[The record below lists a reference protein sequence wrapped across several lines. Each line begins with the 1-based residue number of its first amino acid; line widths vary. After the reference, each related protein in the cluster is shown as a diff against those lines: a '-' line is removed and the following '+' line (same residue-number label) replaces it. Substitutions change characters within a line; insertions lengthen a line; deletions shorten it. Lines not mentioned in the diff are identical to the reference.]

1 MKDVL
6 LNRLRSWGNKS
17 IGLILFVVCLVA
29 IYNKVAHNENLN
41 QYSADIKIQFEKVT
55 FFEWS
60 VLLLLFLGNYL
71 MEAIKWQNLL
81 ASWSPISIFKSY
93 KSILIGQAF
102 AFFTPARSGDY
113 VGRILLLPPGNKMK
127 GVAQLAWSSYAQLI
141 ITISIG
147 SIALFFNL
155 PFFPWIKW
163 VMPLGLIAA
172 LFVYFHPGQFKGWL
186 NKINK
191 LQIENKLKLNLL
203 GLSFLKYMIFVLQY
217 TWAVKMLN
225 ITIAPIDLWI
235 ALGVLFLLLSIIP
248 SISLTD
254 LVIRG
259 QIIVVLL
266 EPYYNNSLMLI
277 CLSTIIWAVNFLL
290 PAIIGAF
297 LLINFRIKQ

>member
-55 FFEWS
+55 FFEWA

-93 KSILIGQAF
+93 KSVLIGQAF

-113 VGRILLLPPGNKMK
+113 VGRILLLPPGSKIK

-147 SIALFFNL
+147 SVALFFNL

-163 VMPLGLIAA
+163 FMPLGLIAA

-186 NKINK
+186 NKINQ

-225 ITIAPIDLWI
+225 IPIAPIDLWI

>member
-55 FFEWS
+55 YFEWA

-93 KSILIGQAF
+93 KSVLIGQAF

-113 VGRILLLPPGNKMK
+113 VGRILLLPPGSKIK
-127 GVAQLAWSSYAQLI
+127 GVAKLAWSSYAQLI

-147 SIALFFNL
+147 SVALFFNL

-163 VMPLGLIAA
+163 FMPLGLIAA

-186 NKINK
+186 NKINQ

-203 GLSFLKYMIFVLQY
+203 GLSFLKYIIFVLQY

-225 ITIAPIDLWI
+225 IPITPIDLWI

>member
-41 QYSADIKIQFEKVT
+41 QYSADIKIQFAKVT
-55 FFEWS
+55 FFEWA

-93 KSILIGQAF
+93 KSVLIGQAF

-113 VGRILLLPPGNKMK
+113 VGRILLLPPGSKIK

-147 SIALFFNL
+147 SVALFFNL

-163 VMPLGLIAA
+163 FMPLGLIAA

-186 NKINK
+186 NKINQ

-203 GLSFLKYMIFVLQY
+203 GLSFLKYIIFVLQY

-225 ITIAPIDLWI
+225 IPITPIDLWI

>member
-1 MKDVL
+1 MKEVL
-6 LNRLRSWGNKS
+6 INRLRSWGNKS
-17 IGLILFVVCLVA
+17 IGLVLFVVCLVA

-55 FFEWS
+55 FFEWA
-60 VLLLLFLGNYL
+60 VLLLLFLLNYL

-81 ASWSPISIFKSY
+81 ASWSPISILKSY
-93 KSILIGQAF
+93 KSVLIGQAF

-113 VGRILLLPPGNKMK
+113 VGRILLLPPGSKIK
-127 GVAQLAWSSYAQLI
+127 GVAQLAWSSYAQII
-141 ITISIG
+141 ITIGIG
-147 SIALFFNL
+147 SIALFLNL

-163 VMPLGLIAA
+163 LMPLGLVAA
-172 LFVYFHPGQFKGWL
+172 LLVYFHPGQFNGWL

-191 LQIENKLKLNLL
+191 LQIENKLKLQLL
-203 GLSFLKYMIFVLQY
+203 GLSFLKYVVFVLQY

-225 ITIAPIDLWI
+225 IPIAPIDLWI

>member
-1 MKDVL
+1 MKEVL
-6 LNRLRSWGNKS
+6 INRLRSWGNKS

-55 FFEWS
+55 FFEWA
-60 VLLLLFLGNYL
+60 VLLLLFLLNYL

-93 KSILIGQAF
+93 KSVLIGQAF
-102 AFFTPARSGDY
+102 AFFTPARTGDY
-113 VGRILLLPPGNKMK
+113 VGRILLLPPGSKIK
-127 GVAQLAWSSYAQLI
+127 GVAQMAWSSYAQLI

-163 VMPLGLIAA
+163 FMPLGLVAA
-172 LFVYFHPGQFKGWL
+172 LLVYFHPGQFKGWL

-203 GLSFLKYMIFVLQY
+203 GLSFFKYVVFVLQY

-225 ITIAPIDLWI
+225 IPIAPSDLWI

>member
-6 LNRLRSWGNKS
+6 INRLRSWGNKS

-41 QYSADIKIQFEKVT
+41 QYSADIKIQFAKVT
-55 FFEWS
+55 FFEWA

-93 KSILIGQAF
+93 KSVLIGQAF

-113 VGRILLLPPGNKMK
+113 VGRILLLPPGSKIK

-163 VMPLGLIAA
+163 FMPLGLIAA

-203 GLSFLKYMIFVLQY
+203 GLSFLKYMIFVIQY

-225 ITIAPIDLWI
+225 IPIAPIDLWI

>member
-1 MKDVL
+1 MKEVL
-6 LNRLRSWGNKS
+6 INRLRSWGNKS

-55 FFEWS
+55 FFEWG
-60 VLLLLFLGNYL
+60 VLLLLFLLNYL
-71 MEAIKWQNLL
+71 MEAIKWQKLL

-93 KSILIGQAF
+93 KSVLIGQAF

-113 VGRILLLPPGNKMK
+113 VGRILLLPPGSKIK

-163 VMPLGLIAA
+163 FMPLGLAAA
-172 LFVYFHPGQFKGWL
+172 LVVYFHPGQFKGWL

-203 GLSFLKYMIFVLQY
+203 VLSFLKYIVFVLQY
-217 TWAVKMLN
+217 TWAIKMLN
-225 ITIAPIDLWI
+225 IPIAPIDLWI

>member
-1 MKDVL
+1 MKEVL
-6 LNRLRSWGNKS
+6 INRLRSWGNKS
-17 IGLILFVVCLVA
+17 IGFILFVVCLVA

-41 QYSADIKIQFEKVT
+41 QYSADIKVQFEKVT
-55 FFEWS
+55 FFEWA
-60 VLLLLFLGNYL
+60 VLLLLFLLNYL

-81 ASWSPISIFKSY
+81 ASWSPISILKSY
-93 KSILIGQAF
+93 KSVLIGQAF

-113 VGRILLLPPGNKMK
+113 VGRILLLPPGSKIK

-163 VMPLGLIAA
+163 FMPVGLAAA
-172 LFVYFHPGQFKGWL
+172 LVVYFHPGQFKGWL

-191 LQIENKLKLNLL
+191 LQIENSLKLNLL
-203 GLSFLKYMIFVLQY
+203 GISFLKYTIFVLQY

-225 ITIAPIDLWI
+225 IPIANIDLWT

-266 EPYYNNSLMLI
+266 EPYYKNSLMLI

>member
-1 MKDVL
+1 MKEVL
-6 LNRLRSWGNKS
+6 INRLRSWGNKS

-60 VLLLLFLGNYL
+60 VLLFLFLLNYL
-71 MEAIKWQNLL
+71 MEAIKWQKLL

-93 KSILIGQAF
+93 KSVLIGQAF

-113 VGRILLLPPGNKMK
+113 VGRILLLPPGSKIK

-147 SIALFFNL
+147 SITLFFNL

-163 VMPLGLIAA
+163 FMPLGLVAA
-172 LFVYFHPGQFKGWL
+172 LLVYFHPGQFKGWL

-203 GLSFLKYMIFVLQY
+203 ALSFFKYVVFVLQY

-225 ITIAPIDLWI
+225 IPIANIDLWI

-259 QIIVVLL
+259 QFIVVLL

-290 PAIIGAF
+290 PALIGAF

>member
-1 MKDVL
+1 MKEVL
-6 LNRLRSWGNKS
+6 INRLRSWGNKS

-41 QYSADIKIQFEKVT
+41 QYSTDIKIQFEKVT
-55 FFEWS
+55 FFEWG
-60 VLLLLFLGNYL
+60 VLLLLFLLNYL
-71 MEAIKWQNLL
+71 MEAIKWQKLL

-93 KSILIGQAF
+93 KSVLIGQAF

-113 VGRILLLPPGNKMK
+113 VGRILLLPPGSKIK

-163 VMPLGLIAA
+163 FMPLGLAAA
-172 LFVYFHPGQFKGWL
+172 LVVYFHPGQFKGWL

-203 GLSFLKYMIFVLQY
+203 VLSFLKYIVFVLQY
-217 TWAVKMLN
+217 TWAIKMLN
-225 ITIAPIDLWI
+225 IPIAPIDLWI

>member
-1 MKDVL
+1 MKDAL
-6 LNRLRSWGNKS
+6 INRLRSWGNKS

-55 FFEWS
+55 FLEWA

-113 VGRILLLPPGNKMK
+113 VGRILLLPPGTKIK
-127 GVAQLAWSSYAQLI
+127 GAAQLAWSSYAQLI

-163 VMPLGLIAA
+163 FMPLGLIAA

>member
-41 QYSADIKIQFEKVT
+41 QYSADIKIQFAKVT

-81 ASWSPISIFKSY
+81 ASWSPISILKSY
-93 KSILIGQAF
+93 KSVLIGQAF

-113 VGRILLLPPGNKMK
+113 VGRILLLPPGSKIK

-163 VMPLGLIAA
+163 FMPLGLIAA
-172 LFVYFHPGQFKGWL
+172 LFVYFHPGEFKGWL
-186 NKINK
+186 NKINQ

-203 GLSFLKYMIFVLQY
+203 GLSFLKYMIFILQY

-225 ITIAPIDLWI
+225 IPITPIDLWI

>member
-1 MKDVL
+1 MKEVL
-6 LNRLRSWGNKS
+6 INRLRSWGNKS
-17 IGLILFVVCLVA
+17 IGLVLFVVCLVA

-55 FFEWS
+55 FFEWA
-60 VLLLLFLGNYL
+60 VLLLLFLLNYL

-81 ASWSPISIFKSY
+81 ASWSPISILKSY
-93 KSILIGQAF
+93 KSVLIGQAF

-113 VGRILLLPPGNKMK
+113 VGRILLLPPGSKIK
-127 GVAQLAWSSYAQLI
+127 GVAQLAWSSYAQII
-141 ITISIG
+141 ITIGIG

-163 VMPLGLIAA
+163 LMPLGLVAA
-172 LFVYFHPGQFKGWL
+172 LLVYFHPGQFNGCL

-191 LQIENKLKLNLL
+191 LQIENKLKLQLL
-203 GLSFLKYMIFVLQY
+203 GLSFLKYVVFVLQY

-225 ITIAPIDLWI
+225 IPIVPIDLWI
-235 ALGVLFLLLSIIP
+235 VLGVLFLLLSIIP

>member
-55 FFEWS
+55 YFEWA

-93 KSILIGQAF
+93 KSVLIGQAF

-113 VGRILLLPPGNKMK
+113 VGRILLLPPGSKIK

-147 SIALFFNL
+147 SVALFFNL

-163 VMPLGLIAA
+163 FMPLGLIAA

-186 NKINK
+186 NKINQ

-217 TWAVKMLN
+217 TWSVKMLN
-225 ITIAPIDLWI
+225 IPIAPIDLWI

>member
-113 VGRILLLPPGNKMK
+113 VGRILLLPPGSKIK

-163 VMPLGLIAA
+163 FMPLGLIAA

-186 NKINK
+186 NKMNK

>member
-1 MKDVL
+1 MKEVL
-6 LNRLRSWGNKS
+6 INRLRSWGNKS
-17 IGLILFVVCLVA
+17 IGFILFVVCLVA

-55 FFEWS
+55 FFEWG
-60 VLLLLFLGNYL
+60 VLLLLFLLNYL

-81 ASWSPISIFKSY
+81 ASWSPISILKSY
-93 KSILIGQAF
+93 KSVLIGQAF

-113 VGRILLLPPGNKMK
+113 VGRILLLPPGSKIK

-147 SIALFFNL
+147 STALFFNL

-163 VMPLGLIAA
+163 FMPLGLVAA
-172 LFVYFHPGQFKGWL
+172 LLVYFHPGQFKGWL

-203 GLSFLKYMIFVLQY
+203 VLSFFKYVVFVLQY

-225 ITIAPIDLWI
+225 IPIANIDLWI

>member
-6 LNRLRSWGNKS
+6 INRLRSWGNKS

-55 FFEWS
+55 YFEWA

-93 KSILIGQAF
+93 KSVLIGQAF

-113 VGRILLLPPGNKMK
+113 VGRILLLPPGSKIK

-147 SIALFFNL
+147 SVALFFNL

-163 VMPLGLIAA
+163 FMPLGLIAA

-186 NKINK
+186 NKINQ

-203 GLSFLKYMIFVLQY
+203 GLSFLKYMIFILQY

-225 ITIAPIDLWI
+225 IPITPIDLWI

>member
-1 MKDVL
+1 MKEVL
-6 LNRLRSWGNKS
+6 INRLRSWGNKS
-17 IGLILFVVCLVA
+17 IGLVLFVVCLVA

-55 FFEWS
+55 FFEWA
-60 VLLLLFLGNYL
+60 VLLLLFLLNYL

-81 ASWSPISIFKSY
+81 ASWSPISILKSY
-93 KSILIGQAF
+93 KSVLIGQAF

-113 VGRILLLPPGNKMK
+113 VGRILLLPPGSKIK
-127 GVAQLAWSSYAQLI
+127 GVAQLAWSSYAQII
-141 ITISIG
+141 ITIGIG
-147 SIALFFNL
+147 SIALFLNL

-163 VMPLGLIAA
+163 LMPLGLVAA
-172 LFVYFHPGQFKGWL
+172 LLVYFHPGQFNGWL

-191 LQIENKLKLNLL
+191 LQIENKLKLQLL
-203 GLSFLKYMIFVLQY
+203 GLSFLKYVVFVLQY

-225 ITIAPIDLWI
+225 IPIVPIDLWI

>member
-1 MKDVL
+1 MKEVL
-6 LNRLRSWGNKS
+6 INRLRSWGNKS
-17 IGLILFVVCLVA
+17 IGFILFVVCLVA

-41 QYSADIKIQFEKVT
+41 QYSADIKVQFEKVT
-55 FFEWS
+55 FFEWA
-60 VLLLLFLGNYL
+60 VLLLLFLLNYL

-81 ASWSPISIFKSY
+81 ASWSPISILKSY
-93 KSILIGQAF
+93 KSVLIGQAF

-113 VGRILLLPPGNKMK
+113 VGRILLLPSGSKIK

-163 VMPLGLIAA
+163 FMPVGLAAA
-172 LFVYFHPGQFKGWL
+172 LIVYFHPGQFKGWL

-191 LQIENKLKLNLL
+191 LQIENSLKLNLL
-203 GLSFLKYMIFVLQY
+203 GISFLKYTIFVLQY

-225 ITIAPIDLWI
+225 IPIANIDLWT

>member
-6 LNRLRSWGNKS
+6 INRLRSWGNKS

-55 FFEWS
+55 YFEWA

-93 KSILIGQAF
+93 KSVLIGQAF

-113 VGRILLLPPGNKMK
+113 VGRILLLPPGSKIK

-163 VMPLGLIAA
+163 FMPLGLIAA

-203 GLSFLKYMIFVLQY
+203 GLSFLKYMIFVIQY

-225 ITIAPIDLWI
+225 IPIAPIDLWI

>member
-55 FFEWS
+55 YFEWA

-93 KSILIGQAF
+93 KSVLIGQAF

-113 VGRILLLPPGNKMK
+113 VGRILLLPPGSKIK
-127 GVAQLAWSSYAQLI
+127 GVAKLAWSSYAQLI

-163 VMPLGLIAA
+163 FMPLGLIAA

-203 GLSFLKYMIFVLQY
+203 GLSFLKYIIFVLQY

-225 ITIAPIDLWI
+225 IPITPIDLWI

>member
-1 MKDVL
+1 MKDAL
-6 LNRLRSWGNKS
+6 INRLRSWGNKS

-29 IYNKVAHNENLN
+29 IYNKVAHNDNLN

-55 FFEWS
+55 YFEWA

-93 KSILIGQAF
+93 KSVLIGQAF

-113 VGRILLLPPGNKMK
+113 VGRILLLPPGSKMK

-163 VMPLGLIAA
+163 FMPLGLIAA
-172 LFVYFHPGQFKGWL
+172 LFVYFHPGQFKGWF
-186 NKINK
+186 NKINQ

-203 GLSFLKYMIFVLQY
+203 GLSFLKYIIFVLQY

-225 ITIAPIDLWI
+225 IPIVPIDLWI

-254 LVIRG
+254 LVMRG

>member
-1 MKDVL
+1 MKEVL
-6 LNRLRSWGNKS
+6 INRLRSWGNKS

-41 QYSADIKIQFEKVT
+41 QYSADIRIQFEKVT
-55 FFEWS
+55 FFEWA
-60 VLLLLFLGNYL
+60 VLVLLFLLNYL

-93 KSILIGQAF
+93 KSVLIGQAF

-113 VGRILLLPPGNKMK
+113 VGRILLLPPGSKIK

-147 SIALFFNL
+147 SITLFFNL

-163 VMPLGLIAA
+163 FMPLGLIAA

-203 GLSFLKYMIFVLQY
+203 VISFLKYIVFVLQY
-217 TWAVKMLN
+217 TWAVSMLN
-225 ITIAPIDLWI
+225 IPIAPINLWI

-259 QIIVVLL
+259 QIILVLL

>member
-6 LNRLRSWGNKS
+6 INRLRSWGNKS

-55 FFEWS
+55 YFEWA

-93 KSILIGQAF
+93 KSVLIGQAF

-113 VGRILLLPPGNKMK
+113 VGRILLLPPGTKIK
-127 GVAQLAWSSYAQLI
+127 GAAQLAWSSYAQLI

-163 VMPLGLIAA
+163 FMPLGLIAA

>member
-6 LNRLRSWGNKS
+6 INRLRSWGNKS

-41 QYSADIKIQFEKVT
+41 QYSADIKIQFAQVT
-55 FFEWS
+55 FFEWA
-60 VLLLLFLGNYL
+60 VLLLLFLLNYL

-93 KSILIGQAF
+93 KSVLIGQAF

-155 PFFPWIKW
+155 PFLPWIKW
-163 VMPLGLIAA
+163 FMPMGLIAA

-186 NKINK
+186 HKINK
-191 LQIENKLKLNLL
+191 LQIENKLKLHLL
-203 GLSFLKYMIFVLQY
+203 GLSFLKYMVFILQY

-225 ITIAPIDLWI
+225 IPIAPIDLWI

>member
-41 QYSADIKIQFEKVT
+41 QYSADIKIQFAKVT
-55 FFEWS
+55 FFEWA

-93 KSILIGQAF
+93 KSVLIGQAF

-113 VGRILLLPPGNKMK
+113 VGRILLLPPGSKIK

-163 VMPLGLIAA
+163 FMPLGLIAA

-186 NKINK
+186 NKINQ

-203 GLSFLKYMIFVLQY
+203 GLSFLKYMIFILQY

-225 ITIAPIDLWI
+225 IPITPIDLWI

>member
-41 QYSADIKIQFEKVT
+41 QYSADIKIQFAKVT
-55 FFEWS
+55 FFEWA

-81 ASWSPISIFKSY
+81 ASCSPISILKSY
-93 KSILIGQAF
+93 KSVLIGQAF

-113 VGRILLLPPGNKMK
+113 VGRILLLPPGSKMK

-163 VMPLGLIAA
+163 FMPLGLIAA
-172 LFVYFHPGQFKGWL
+172 LFVYFHPGEFKGWL
-186 NKINK
+186 NKINQ

-203 GLSFLKYMIFVLQY
+203 GLSFLKYMIFILQY

-225 ITIAPIDLWI
+225 IPITPIDLWI

>member
-55 FFEWS
+55 YFEWA

-93 KSILIGQAF
+93 KSVLIGQAF

-113 VGRILLLPPGNKMK
+113 VGRILLLPPGSKIK

-163 VMPLGLIAA
+163 FMPLGLIAA
-172 LFVYFHPGQFKGWL
+172 LFVYFHPGEFKGWL
-186 NKINK
+186 NKINQ

-203 GLSFLKYMIFVLQY
+203 GLSFLKYMIFILQY

-225 ITIAPIDLWI
+225 IPITPIDLWI

>member
-41 QYSADIKIQFEKVT
+41 QYSADIKIQFAKVT
-55 FFEWS
+55 FFEWA

-93 KSILIGQAF
+93 KSVLIGQAF

-113 VGRILLLPPGNKMK
+113 VGRILLLPPGSKIK

-163 VMPLGLIAA
+163 FMPLGLIAA

-186 NKINK
+186 NKINQ

-225 ITIAPIDLWI
+225 IPIAPIDLWI

-259 QIIVVLL
+259 QIILVLL

>member
-55 FFEWS
+55 FFEWA

-93 KSILIGQAF
+93 KSVLIGQAF

-113 VGRILLLPPGNKMK
+113 VGRILLLPPGSKIK

-163 VMPLGLIAA
+163 FMPLGLIAA

-225 ITIAPIDLWI
+225 IPIAPIDLWI

>member
-1 MKDVL
+1 MKEVL
-6 LNRLRSWGNKS
+6 INRLRSWGYKS
-17 IGLILFVVCLVA
+17 IGFILFVVCLVA

-41 QYSADIKIQFEKVT
+41 QYSADIKVQFEKVT
-55 FFEWS
+55 FFEWA
-60 VLLLLFLGNYL
+60 VLLLLFLLNYL

-81 ASWSPISIFKSY
+81 ASWSPISILKSY
-93 KSILIGQAF
+93 KSVLIGQAF

-113 VGRILLLPPGNKMK
+113 VGRILLLPPGSKIK

-163 VMPLGLIAA
+163 FMPVGLAAA
-172 LFVYFHPGQFKGWL
+172 LIVYFHPGQFKGWL

-191 LQIENKLKLNLL
+191 LQIENSLKLNLL
-203 GLSFLKYMIFVLQY
+203 GISFLKYTIFVLQY

-225 ITIAPIDLWI
+225 IPIANIDLWT

>member
-55 FFEWS
+55 YFEWA

-93 KSILIGQAF
+93 KSVLIGQAF

-113 VGRILLLPPGNKMK
+113 VGRILLLPPGSKIK

-147 SIALFFNL
+147 SVALFFNL

-163 VMPLGLIAA
+163 FMPLGLIAA

-186 NKINK
+186 NKINQ

-203 GLSFLKYMIFVLQY
+203 GLSFLKYIIFVLQY
-217 TWAVKMLN
+217 TWSVKMLN
-225 ITIAPIDLWI
+225 IPIAPIDLWI

>member
-6 LNRLRSWGNKS
+6 INRLRSWGNKS

-55 FFEWS
+55 YFEWA

-93 KSILIGQAF
+93 KSVLIGQAF

-113 VGRILLLPPGNKMK
+113 VGRILLLPPGSKIK

-163 VMPLGLIAA
+163 FMPLGLIAA
-172 LFVYFHPGQFKGWL
+172 LFVYFHPGQFKGWF
-186 NKINK
+186 NKINQ

-203 GLSFLKYMIFVLQY
+203 GLSFLKYIIFVLQY

-225 ITIAPIDLWI
+225 IPIVPIDLWI

-266 EPYYNNSLMLI
+266 EPYYSNGLMLI

>member
-1 MKDVL
+1 MKEVL
-6 LNRLRSWGNKS
+6 INRLRSWGNKS

-55 FFEWS
+55 LFEWT
-60 VLLLLFLGNYL
+60 VLLMLFLGNYL

-93 KSILIGQAF
+93 KSVLIGQAF

-113 VGRILLLPPGNKMK
+113 VGRILLLPPGSKIK

-163 VMPLGLIAA
+163 FMPLGLVAA

-203 GLSFLKYMIFVLQY
+203 VLSFFKYVVFVLQY

-225 ITIAPIDLWI
+225 IPIAPIDLWI

>member
-55 FFEWS
+55 YFEWA

-93 KSILIGQAF
+93 KSVLIGQAF

-113 VGRILLLPPGNKMK
+113 VGRILLLPPGSKIK

-147 SIALFFNL
+147 SVALFFNL

-163 VMPLGLIAA
+163 FMPLGLIAA
-172 LFVYFHPGQFKGWL
+172 LFVYFHPGEFKGWL
-186 NKINK
+186 NKINQ

-203 GLSFLKYMIFVLQY
+203 GLSFLKYIIFVLQY

-225 ITIAPIDLWI
+225 IPITPIDLWI

>member
-1 MKDVL
+1 MKEVL
-6 LNRLRSWGNKS
+6 INRLRSWGNKS
-17 IGLILFVVCLVA
+17 IGLVLFVVCLVA

-55 FFEWS
+55 FFEWA
-60 VLLLLFLGNYL
+60 VLLLLFLLNYL

-81 ASWSPISIFKSY
+81 ASWSPISILKSY
-93 KSILIGQAF
+93 KSVLIGQAF

-113 VGRILLLPPGNKMK
+113 VGRILLLPPGSKIK
-127 GVAQLAWSSYAQLI
+127 GVAQLAWSSYAQII
-141 ITISIG
+141 ITIGIG

-163 VMPLGLIAA
+163 LMPLGLVAA
-172 LFVYFHPGQFKGWL
+172 LLVYFHPGQFNGWL

-191 LQIENKLKLNLL
+191 LQIENKLKLQLL
-203 GLSFLKYMIFVLQY
+203 GLSFLKYVVFVLQY

-225 ITIAPIDLWI
+225 IPIAPIDLWI

>member
-1 MKDVL
+1 MKEVL
-6 LNRLRSWGNKS
+6 INRLRSWGNKS
-17 IGLILFVVCLVA
+17 IGFILFVVCLVA

-41 QYSADIKIQFEKVT
+41 QYSADIKVQFAKVT
-55 FFEWS
+55 FFEWA

-81 ASWSPISIFKSY
+81 ASWSPISILKSY
-93 KSILIGQAF
+93 KSVLIGQAF

-163 VMPLGLIAA
+163 FMPVGLAAA
-172 LFVYFHPGQFKGWL
+172 LIVYFHPGQFKGWL

-191 LQIENKLKLNLL
+191 LQIENSLKLNLL
-203 GLSFLKYMIFVLQY
+203 GISFLKYTIFVLQY

-225 ITIAPIDLWI
+225 IPIANIDLWT

>member
-29 IYNKVAHNENLN
+29 IYNKVAHNDNLN

-55 FFEWS
+55 FFEWA

-93 KSILIGQAF
+93 KSVLIGQAF

-113 VGRILLLPPGNKMK
+113 VGRILLLPPGSKIK

-163 VMPLGLIAA
+163 FMPLGLIAA

-225 ITIAPIDLWI
+225 IPIAPIDLWI